1 MRPFPGWD
9 DVATRP
15 ASTTS
20 DSVPRASGNADHLAQ
35 SPLDQRCPRIKRM
48 SRSRLPLRLIL
59 LGLLA
64 IAVIVFI
71 WLAIGMINGLLEF
84 HERLLA
90 LPLLVR
96 APLIALVAAA
106 FAGVAWLAWKLFRP
120 SARRSGSR
128 NKAVIPDRQSI
139 ETRVAE
145 LAVRNADVA
154 SLEQEL
160 IELDRR
166 RHSGECHVA
175 VFGEIST
182 GKSSLIRSLAA
193 EAAPEVDVIGGTTR
207 WVRHFQGSLPD
218 GRELMLADM
227 PGTGE
232 VSGSQR
238 EQLARD
244 EALRAHAV
252 IYVVSSDL
260 TRAQDTELR
269 WLAGFGKPLIL
280 ALNKVDLFDE
290 AERTTLLDTFAKR
303 YAGVC
308 RAIVGISAG
317 GSERFDRRLADGRI
331 EQVTRERRAEIN
343 HLLEALMEVTSG
355 GAAALESGREA
366 AVLASVDQR
375 SQLLAS
381 NVAERESELTVIRY
395 TRRAVVGAMAAVAP
409 GSDIIIQGALGT
421 AMVRELARIHD
432 VPVRELDVENLL
444 ARLGLTIRNTTAI
457 VLAIAGNAL
466 KAFPGLG
473 TLGGGMLHAIAYG
486 LAFDSL
492 GRAISLTLAEHARLD
507 QAEAET
513 AMRSLLTEPSR
524 ERVERVARVVLD
536 SLRNR
541 DTDADDGD

>member
-1 MRPFPGWD
+1 M
-9 DVATRP
+9 
-15 ASTTS
+15 
-20 DSVPRASGNADHLAQ
+20 PRESNVLRDHHAYSRIVRARILA
-35 SPLDQRCPRIKRM
+35 M
-48 SRSRLPLRLIL
+48 SKSRLPFRLIL
-59 LGLLA
+59 FGLLA

-84 HERLLA
+84 YERLLA
-90 LPLLVR
+90 LPVLVR
-96 APLIALVAAA
+96 VPLIVLVAAA
-106 FAGVAWLAWKLFRP
+106 FAGVAWLAWKLLRP
-120 SARRSGSR
+120 TPRRSASGG
-128 NKAVIPDRQSI
+128 KALVADRQSI
-139 ETRVAE
+139 ETRVAD
-145 LAVRNADVA
+145 LAARNADVA

-166 RHSGECHVA
+166 RLSGECHVA

-182 GKSSLIRSLAA
+182 GKSSLIRSLAS
-193 EAAPEVDVIGGTTR
+193 EAVPEVDVIGGTTR
-207 WVRHFQGSLPD
+207 WVKHFRGQLPD
-218 GRELMLADM
+218 GRELVLADM

-232 VSGSQR
+232 VSGNQR

-252 IYVVSSDL
+252 IYVASSDL
-260 TRAQDTELR
+260 TRAQDAELR
-269 WLAGFGKPLIL
+269 WLSGFGKPLIL
-280 ALNKVDLFDE
+280 ALNKIDLFDE
-290 AERTTLLDTFAKR
+290 AERAALLGIFSKR
-303 YAGVC
+303 YASVC
-308 RAIVGISAG
+308 RAIVSISAG

-331 EQVTRERRAEIN
+331 EQVTRERHAAIDE
-343 HLLEALMEVTSG
+343 LLEALMEVTSA
-355 GAAALESGREA
+355 GAEALEPGREA

-375 SQLLAS
+375 SQHLARK
-381 NVAERESELTVIRY
+381 VAERESELTVIRY

-444 ARLGLTIRNTTAI
+444 ARLGLTLRNTTAI

-473 TLGGGMLHAIAYG
+473 TLGGGVLHAIAYG

-507 QAEAET
+507 QVEAES
-513 AMRSLLTEPSR
+513 AMRILLTEPSR

-536 SLRNR
+536 SLRKR
-541 DTDADDGD
+541 DTNANEVD

>member
-1 MRPFPGWD
+1 
-9 DVATRP
+9 
-15 ASTTS
+15 
-20 DSVPRASGNADHLAQ
+20 
-35 SPLDQRCPRIKRM
+35 M

-64 IAVIVFI
+64 IAVVVVI

-84 HERLLA
+84 HERLIA

-96 APLIALVAAA
+96 IPLIALVAAA
-106 FAGVAWLAWKLFRP
+106 FGGVVWLAWKLMRP
-120 SARRSGSR
+120 STRRSRSR
-128 NKAVIPDRQSI
+128 DKAVMPDRQSI
-139 ETRVAE
+139 EARVAE
-145 LAVRNADVA
+145 LSKRDADA
-154 SLEQEL
+154 GSLEQEL

-166 RHSGECHVA
+166 RLSGECHVA

-193 EAAPEVDVIGGTTR
+193 EAAPDIDVIGGTTR
-207 WVRHFQGSLPD
+207 WVRHYQGTLAD
-218 GRELMLADM
+218 GRQLILADM

-232 VSGSQR
+232 ISGQQR

-252 IYVVSSDL
+252 IYLVSSDL
-260 TRAQDTELR
+260 TRAQDAELR

-280 ALNKVDLFDE
+280 ALNKADQFD
-290 AERTTLLDTFAKR
+290 ATERTALLEAFSRR
-303 YAGVC
+303 YSSIC

-317 GSERFDRRLADGRI
+317 GSERFDCRLADGRI

-343 HLLEALMEVTSG
+343 SLLDALMEITSAG
-355 GAAALESGREA
+355 TAALEPGREA
-366 AVLASVDQR
+366 AVLASIDQR
-375 SQLLAS
+375 SHALAR
-381 NVAERESELTVIRY
+381 NIAVRESELTVSRY

-473 TLGGGMLHAIAYG
+473 TLGGGVLHAIAYG

-492 GRAISLTLAEHARLD
+492 GRAISITLAEHARLD

-513 AMRSLLTEPSR
+513 AMRALLTEPSR
-524 ERVERVARVVLD
+524 ERVERVVRVVID
-536 SLRNR
+536 SLRSR
-541 DTDADDGD
+541 DTDMENDD

>member
-1 MRPFPGWD
+1 MP
-9 DVATRP
+9 
-15 ASTTS
+15 
-20 DSVPRASGNADHLAQ
+20 
-35 SPLDQRCPRIKRM
+35 K
-48 SRSRLPLRLIL
+48 SRLPLRLIL

-64 IAVIVFI
+64 VAVIVFI

-96 APLIALVAAA
+96 VPLIVLVAAA
-106 FAGVAWLAWKLFRP
+106 FAGLAWLSWKLWRP
-120 SARRSGSR
+120 SARRSGPR
-128 NKAVIPDRQSI
+128 NKAVIPDRQAI
-139 ETRVAE
+139 ETRVAD
-145 LAVRNADVA
+145 LSARNADVA

-166 RHSGECHVA
+166 RLSGECHVA

-182 GKSSLIRSLAA
+182 GKSSLIRSLAV
-193 EAAPEVDVIGGTTR
+193 EATPEVDVIGGTTR

-232 VSGSQR
+232 VSGQQR

-260 TRAQDTELR
+260 TRAQDAELR
-269 WLAGFGKPLIL
+269 WLAGFGKPLL
-280 ALNKVDLFDE
+280 LTLNKVDLFDE
-290 AERTTLLDTFAKR
+290 AERTALLGRFAKR
-303 YAGVC
+303 YTGLC
-308 RAIVGISAG
+308 RAVVGISAG

-331 EQVTRERRAEIN
+331 EQVTRERHAEVDG
-343 HLLEALMEVTSG
+343 LLAALMEVTSG
-355 GAAALESGREA
+355 GAAALESSREA
-366 AVLASVDQR
+366 AVLASVDLR
-375 SQLLAS
+375 SQHHTGTFRSRLH
-381 NVAERESELTVIRY
+381 VY

-432 VPVRELDVENLL
+432 VPVRELDIENLL
-444 ARLGLTIRNTTAI
+444 ARLGLTLRNTTAI

-473 TLGGGMLHAIAYG
+473 TLGGGVLHAIAYG

-507 QAEAET
+507 QIEAES
-513 AMRSLLTEPSR
+513 AMRNLLTEPSR

-541 DTDADDGD
+541 DSEADEGN

>member
-1 MRPFPGWD
+1 
-9 DVATRP
+9 
-15 ASTTS
+15 
-20 DSVPRASGNADHLAQ
+20 
-35 SPLDQRCPRIKRM
+35 M

-90 LPLLVR
+90 LPALVR
-96 APLIALVAAA
+96 VPLIVLVAAA
-106 FAGVAWLAWKLFRP
+106 FAGVAWLAWKLLRP
-120 SARRSGSR
+120 STRRSSPR
-128 NKAVIPDRQSI
+128 NKALIPDRQLV

-145 LAVRNADVA
+145 LAARNADVV

-166 RHSGECHVA
+166 RQSGECHVA

-182 GKSSLIRSLAA
+182 GKSSVIRSLARA
-193 EAAPEVDVIGGTTR
+193 AAPEVDVIGGTTR
-207 WVRHFQGSLPD
+207 WVKHFQGSLPD

-232 VSGSQR
+232 VSGQQR

-269 WLAGFGKPLIL
+269 WLASFGKPLIL
-280 ALNKVDLFDE
+280 ALNKLDLFDE
-290 AERTTLLDTFAKR
+290 TERAALLFAFSKR

-308 RAIVGISAG
+308 RAVVGISAG
-317 GSERFDRRLADGRI
+317 GSERFDRSLADGRI
-331 EQVTRERRAEIN
+331 EQVTRERHAEVDD
-343 HLLEALMEVTSG
+343 LLEALMEVTSG
-355 GAAALESGREA
+355 GAVALEPGREA
-366 AVLASVDQR
+366 AVLAHVDQR
-375 SQLLAS
+375 SQHLARD
-381 NVAERESELTVIRY
+381 VAGRESELTVSRY
-395 TRRAVVGAMAAVAP
+395 TRRAVVGAMAAVVP

-432 VPVRELDVENLL
+432 VPVRELDIENLL

-473 TLGGGMLHAIAYG
+473 TLGGGVLHAIAYG

-492 GRAISLTLAEHARLD
+492 GRAISLTLAEHSRLD

-513 AMRSLLTEPSR
+513 VMRKLLTEPSR

-536 SLRNR
+536 SLRKR
-541 DTDADDGD
+541 DTDADDGV

>member
-1 MRPFPGWD
+1 
-9 DVATRP
+9 
-15 ASTTS
+15 
-20 DSVPRASGNADHLAQ
+20 
-35 SPLDQRCPRIKRM
+35 M

-59 LGLLA
+59 LGLLG

-96 APLIALVAAA
+96 IPLIVVVAAA
-106 FAGVAWLAWKLFRP
+106 FAGVVWLAWKLLRP
-120 SARRSGSR
+120 SARRPR
-128 NKAVIPDRQSI
+128 RRDKTVIPDRQSI
-139 ETRVAE
+139 EIRVAQLRE
-145 LAVRNADVA
+145 RDADAA

-166 RHSGECHVA
+166 RLSGECHVA

-182 GKSSLIRSLAA
+182 GKSSLIRRLAA
-193 EAAPEVDVIGGTTR
+193 EAAPDIDVIGGTTR
-207 WVRHFQGSLPD
+207 WIRHFHGTLPD

-232 VSGSQR
+232 VSGQPR

-260 TRAQDTELR
+260 TRAQDAELR

-280 ALNKVDLFDE
+280 ALNKLDLFDE
-290 AERTTLLDTFAKR
+290 AERMALLGTFTKR

-331 EQVTRERRAEIN
+331 EQVTRERHAEIES
-343 HLLEALMEVTSG
+343 LLDALMEVTSG
-355 GAAALESGREA
+355 GAAALEPGREA
-366 AVLASVDQR
+366 AVLARVDQR
-375 SQLLAS
+375 SHLLAR
-381 NVAERESELTVIRY
+381 NVAERESELTVSRY

-473 TLGGGMLHAIAYG
+473 TLGGGVLHAIAYG

>member
-1 MRPFPGWD
+1 MT
-9 DVATRP
+9 V
-15 ASTTS
+15 
-20 DSVPRASGNADHLAQ
+20 VPLG
-35 SPLDQRCPRIKRM
+35 QRYPRIQTM

-96 APLIALVAAA
+96 VPLIALVAAA
-106 FAGVAWLAWKLFRP
+106 FAGVAWLAWKLLRP
-120 SARRSGSR
+120 APRRSGPR
-128 NKAVIPDRQSI
+128 NKAAIPDRQSI

-145 LAVRNADVA
+145 LAARNTDVT

-166 RHSGECHVA
+166 RQSGECHVA

-182 GKSSLIRSLAA
+182 GKSSLIHSLAA
-193 EAAPEVDVIGGTTR
+193 ETAPEVDVIGGTTR

-218 GRELMLADM
+218 GRELALADM

-232 VSGSQR
+232 VSGQQR

-280 ALNKVDLFDE
+280 ALNKFDLFDE
-290 AERTTLLDTFAKR
+290 DERTALLDTFNKR
-303 YAGVC
+303 YGAVC

-331 EQVTRERRAEIN
+331 EQVTRERRAEIDN
-343 HLLEALMEVTSG
+343 LIEALMEITSG
-355 GAAALESGREA
+355 GAAALEPGREA
-366 AVLASVDQR
+366 AVLTSVDQR
-375 SQLLAS
+375 SQLLARD
-381 NVAERESELTVIRY
+381 VAEHESELTVSRY

-473 TLGGGMLHAIAYG
+473 TLGGGVLHAIAYG

-513 AMRSLLTEPSR
+513 AMRNLLTEPSR
-524 ERVERVARVVLD
+524 ERVERVARVVLEN
-536 SLRNR
+536 LRNR
-541 DTDADDGD
+541 DTDTDESD

>member
-1 MRPFPGWD
+1 
-9 DVATRP
+9 
-15 ASTTS
+15 
-20 DSVPRASGNADHLAQ
+20 
-35 SPLDQRCPRIKRM
+35 M

-59 LGLLA
+59 LGLLVL
-64 IAVIVFI
+64 AVIVFI

-84 HERLLA
+84 HQRLLA

-96 APLIALVAAA
+96 IPLIGGVAAA
-106 FAGVAWLAWKLFRP
+106 FAGVSWLAWKLLRP
-120 SARRSGSR
+120 SARRSGPR
-128 NKAVIPDRQSI
+128 NKSAMPDRQLI

-166 RHSGECHVA
+166 RQSGECHVA

-193 EAAPEVDVIGGTTR
+193 KSAPEVDVLGGTTR

-218 GRELMLADM
+218 GRELILADM

-290 AERTTLLDTFAKR
+290 AERTALLYTFSKR

-331 EQVTRERRAEIN
+331 EQVTRERHAEIES
-343 HLLEALMEVTSG
+343 LLDALIEVTAAGVEALEP
-355 GAAALESGREA
+355 GREA

-375 SQLLAS
+375 SQLLARQ
-381 NVAERESELTVIRY
+381 VAERESELTVIRY

-457 VLAIAGNAL
+457 VLAIAGNAM

-473 TLGGGMLHAIAYG
+473 TLGGGVLHAIAYG

-492 GRAISLTLAEHARLD
+492 GRAIALTLAENTRLD
-507 QAEAET
+507 QAEAES

-536 SLRNR
+536 SLRKR
-541 DTDADDGD
+541 DTDTDDGD